1 MSTFKEIRG
10 FTIKK
15 YTTNPTNPL
24 LGEMWYNNTTGTL
37 KVYTDLGGTFA
48 SGGALNVGRN
58 AIRAMGTQTSA
69 LAVGGDGSPGPSG
82 ATEQYNGTA
91 WTTSPAVMSPT
102 RNSGGMSTAGT
113 VTAAWYAGGSNPG
126 GRQSNTSHFDGSA
139 GTAGGTYPL
148 TVDLGGAGTETA
160 GLAWGGTLPGT
171 WYTTTNKYDGT
182 SWTATGSLNTGR
194 TQTTGCGIQTAA
206 LSAGGETPSLTNAS
220 ETFDGSTWTST
231 NNLTQPNAGACSF
244 GTTASAQYCGGTNA
258 PAPNTT
264 DVQSW
269 DGTSWAANPA
279 SLATAVTTNGGA
291 GATGALGF
299 STGGNPFVTA
309 TEEYTDPSFGT
320 QTVTTS

>member
-24 LGEMWYNNTTGTL
+24 IGEIWYNNTTGTL
-37 KVYTDLGGTFA
+37 KVYKAIGGAFA
-48 SGGALNVGRN
+48 SGGDLNVGRN

-69 LAVGGDGSPGPSG
+69 LAVGGDASPGPSG

-113 VTAAWYAGGSNPG
+113 VTAAWYAGGSHPG
-126 GRQSNTSHFDGSA
+126 GRENVTSEFDGSA
-139 GTAGGTYPL
+139 WTTGGVYPL
-148 TVDLGGAGTETA
+148 SVDLGGAGTLTA
-160 GLAWGGTLPGT
+160 GLAWGGFVPGT

-194 TQTTGCGIQTAA
+194 TQTTGCGLQSAA
-206 LSAGGETPSLTNAS
+206 LSAGGETPGLTNSS
-220 ETFDGSTWTST
+220 ETFDGSTWTAT
-231 NNLTQPNAGACSF
+231 NNLTQPNAGAGLF
-244 GTTASAQYCGGTNA
+244 GTTSTAQLCGGTIA
-258 PAPNTT
+258 PSPKTT
-264 DVQSW
+264 QVQDW
-269 DGTSWAANPA
+269 DGTSWSVNPA
-279 SLATAVTTNGGA
+279 SLVNARNTNGAA

-299 STGGNPFVTA
+299 ATGGNPFMVE
-309 TEEYTDPSFGT
+309 TEEYTDPTFAIRT
-320 QTVTTS
+320 WDTT